1 MSTVGETFG
10 LLTSHHHDDSITRCR
25 ITLQTSRQL
34 YVHTA
39 RLSQRIAATMSYSS
53 TPAYA
58 SSPAPQPAPTHYSS
72 TPPVPPPKPSGSAT
86 PTRGPPLPPPPPG
99 QQQYE
104 ISELDGNSSQ
114 HSQTQRSSQPPIPII
129 EHNWLPEILKEKNTS
144 DLHKLLEDRDLQSA
158 LLNSPNT
165 THPAIP
171 ASEEPLQPLIESNL
185 ALADSLLQL
194 EARLNQQ
201 REKSQSR
208 LLSLR
213 ALEQQHRSKLSETED
228 ALQSFSPMALYQRLS
243 ASVQEQEQLVRGLE
257 ESWLDEGGMASD
269 REIGEFVRRVKEN
282 KKTAFLRAERKR
294 RWDEGRVGGW
304 R

>member
-1 MSTVGETFG
+1 M
-10 LLTSHHHDDSITRCR
+10 
-25 ITLQTSRQL
+25 
-34 YVHTA
+34 
-39 RLSQRIAATMSYSS
+39 
-53 TPAYA
+53 
-58 SSPAPQPAPTHYSS
+58 QPAPTYYTS
-72 TPPVPPPKPSGSAT
+72 TPPVPPPKPSGSST

-99 QQQYE
+99 QQQQYFV
-104 ISELDGNSSQ
+104 SELDGSPRPFAQ
-114 HSQTQRSSQPPIPII
+114 QQGPPQPSVPTI
-129 EHNWLPEILKEKNTS
+129 EHNWLPEMLKEKNTS
-144 DLHKLLEDRDLQSA
+144 DLHQLLEDRDLQTA
-158 LLNSPNT
+158 LLNDPAT

-171 ASEEPLQPLIESNL
+171 ASQKSLQPLIEANV

-194 EARLNQQ
+194 EARLNRQ
-201 REKSQSR
+201 REQSQSR

-243 ASVQEQEQLVRGLE
+243 ASVQEQEQLVKGLE

-282 KKTAFLRAERKR
+282 KKTGFLRAERKR

>member
-1 MSTVGETFG
+1 
-10 LLTSHHHDDSITRCR
+10 
-25 ITLQTSRQL
+25 
-34 YVHTA
+34 
-39 RLSQRIAATMSYSS
+39 MSYSS
-53 TPAYA
+53 TPVY
-58 SSPAPQPAPTHYSS
+58 SNSPALQPAPTHYSS
-72 TPPVPPPKPSGSAT
+72 TPPVPPPKPSGSDT

-99 QQQYE
+99 QQHHE
-104 ISELDGNSSQ
+104 VSELDGSPSQ
-114 HSQTQRSSQPPIPII
+114 SAYAQGPPQPSIPII
-129 EHNWLPEILKEKNTS
+129 ENHWLPEILKDKSTS
-144 DLHKLLEDRDLQSA
+144 DLHQLLQDRDLQSA
-158 LLNSPNT
+158 LLNDPST

-171 ASEEPLQPLIESNL
+171 ASHAPLQPLIESNL
-185 ALADSLLQL
+185 ALADSLLQV
-194 EARLNQQ
+194 EARLNRQ
-201 REKSQSR
+201 REQSQSR

-213 ALEQQHRSKLSETED
+213 ALEQQHRTKLSETED
-228 ALQSFSPMALYQRLS
+228 ALQTFSPMALYQRLS

>member
-1 MSTVGETFG
+1 MSFP
-10 LLTSHHHDDSITRCR
+10 
-25 ITLQTSRQL
+25 
-34 YVHTA
+34 
-39 RLSQRIAATMSYSS
+39 S
-53 TPAYA
+53 TPVYTN
-58 SSPAPQPAPTHYSS
+58 SPAMQPTPSLYSS

-99 QQQYE
+99 QHQHQ
-104 ISELDGNSSQ
+104 ISELDGSPSHFAQSQ
-114 HSQTQRSSQPPIPII
+114 GPPQPFIPTI
-129 EHNWLPEILKEKNTS
+129 EPNWLPEILKEKNTS
-144 DLHKLLEDRDLQSA
+144 DLHQLLEDRELQSA
-158 LLNSPNT
+158 LLNDPNT

-171 ASEEPLQPLIESNL
+171 ASQEPLQPLIESNV
-185 ALADSLLQL
+185 ALADSVLQL
-194 EARLNQQ
+194 EARLNRQ
-201 REKSQSR
+201 REQSQSR

-243 ASVQEQEQLVRGLE
+243 ASVQEQESLVRGLE

-282 KKTAFLRAERKR
+282 KKTGFLRAERKR

>member
-1 MSTVGETFG
+1 
-10 LLTSHHHDDSITRCR
+10 
-25 ITLQTSRQL
+25 
-34 YVHTA
+34 
-39 RLSQRIAATMSYSS
+39 MSYASN
-53 TPAYA
+53 PAYA
-58 SSPAPQPAPTHYSS
+58 SSPAPQPAPTPYSS

-99 QQQYE
+99 QQQQYE

-129 EHNWLPEILKEKNTS
+129 EHNWLPETLKEKNTS
-144 DLHKLLEDRDLQSA
+144 DLHRLLEDSALQSA
-158 LLNSPNT
+158 LLNNPNT

>member
-1 MSTVGETFG
+1 
-10 LLTSHHHDDSITRCR
+10 
-25 ITLQTSRQL
+25 
-34 YVHTA
+34 
-39 RLSQRIAATMSYSS
+39 MSYAS

-58 SSPAPQPAPTHYSS
+58 SSPPTPYSS

-99 QQQYE
+99 QQQQYE

-114 HSQTQRSSQPPIPII
+114 HPQTQPSSQPPIPIV
-129 EHNWLPEILKEKNTS
+129 EHNWLPETLKEKNTS
-144 DLHKLLEDRDLQSA
+144 DLHRLLEDSDLQSA
-158 LLNSPNT
+158 LLNNPNT

>member
-1 MSTVGETFG
+1 MDGHS
-10 LLTSHHHDDSITRCR
+10 SH
-25 ITLQTSRQL
+25 
-34 YVHTA
+34 Y
-39 RLSQRIAATMSYSS
+39 SQ
-53 TPAYA
+53 PQG
-58 SSPAPQPAPTHYSS
+58 PPQPS
-72 TPPVPPPKPSGSAT
+72 
-86 PTRGPPLPPPPPG
+86 
-99 QQQYE
+99 
-104 ISELDGNSSQ
+104 
-114 HSQTQRSSQPPIPII
+114 IPAI
-129 EHNWLPEILKEKNTS
+129 ENNWLPEILKEKSTY
-144 DLHKLLEDRDLQSA
+144 DLHQLLQDRDLQSA
-158 LLNSPNT
+158 LLNNPHT

-171 ASEEPLQPLIESNL
+171 ASETPLQPLIESNL

-194 EARLNQQ
+194 EARLNRQ
-201 REKSQSR
+201 REQSQSR

-213 ALEQQHRSKLSETED
+213 ALEQQHRAKLSETED
-228 ALQSFSPMALYQRLS
+228 ALQTFSPMALYQRLS

>member
-1 MSTVGETFG
+1 M
-10 LLTSHHHDDSITRCR
+10 
-25 ITLQTSRQL
+25 
-34 YVHTA
+34 
-39 RLSQRIAATMSYSS
+39 
-53 TPAYA
+53 
-58 SSPAPQPAPTHYSS
+58 QPAPTHYSS

-99 QQQYE
+99 QQQHE
-104 ISELDGNSSQ
+104 ISELDGSSSQ
-114 HSQTQRSSQPPIPII
+114 NHQTQRSSHPIPNI

-144 DLHKLLEDRDLQSA
+144 DLHRLLQDRDLQSA
-158 LLNSPNT
+158 LLNDPKT

-194 EARLNQQ
+194 EAQLNQQ

-282 KKTAFLRAERKR
+282 KKSAFLRAERKR